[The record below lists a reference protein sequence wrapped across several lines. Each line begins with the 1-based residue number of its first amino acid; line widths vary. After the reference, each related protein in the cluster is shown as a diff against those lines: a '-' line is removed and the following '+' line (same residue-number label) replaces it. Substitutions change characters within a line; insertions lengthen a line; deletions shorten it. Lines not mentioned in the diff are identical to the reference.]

1 MIQGWAGSLVGT
13 PQNPLSS
20 EQEVALGKLLVCRA
34 GSGQELWAPERG
46 WGWGVQPEPS
56 FIA

>member
-34 GSGQELWAPERG
+34 GSGQGVVGTRAG